1 MSSGEKRETRK
12 EEHEDDTAIT
22 PRRFENI
29 FDNFRRE
36 MERMMRPWPLATM
49 NWGEMPSLFE
59 ARDMRMALYDL
70 LDKGDRYELQVEVP
84 GIEKEKIDVKAT
96 RYSVEISGKHS
107 EKTEEKGKRY
117 LYTERLYRSFYRK
130 VPVPEEIVPSKVGAK
145 VENGILKLELPKK
158 VPTRGEDETKVDV
171 K

>member
-1 MSSGEKRETRK
+1 MSSKEGRESKRD
-12 EEHEDDTAIT
+12 EENSSTAIT

-29 FDNFRRE
+29 FDNFRRD
-36 MERMMRPWPLATM
+36 MERMMRPWPLAM
-49 NWGEMPSLFE
+49 NWPDMPSLFE
-59 ARDMRMALYDL
+59 ARDMRLALYDL
-70 LDKGDRYELQVEVP
+70 VDKGDRYELQVEVP

-96 RYSVEISGKHS
+96 RYTVEVSGKHS

-117 LYTERLYRSFYRK
+117 LYTERLYRSFYRN
-130 VPVPEEIVPSKVGAK
+130 VPVPEEIVPSKVSAK
-145 VENGILKLELPKK
+145 VESGILKLELPKK